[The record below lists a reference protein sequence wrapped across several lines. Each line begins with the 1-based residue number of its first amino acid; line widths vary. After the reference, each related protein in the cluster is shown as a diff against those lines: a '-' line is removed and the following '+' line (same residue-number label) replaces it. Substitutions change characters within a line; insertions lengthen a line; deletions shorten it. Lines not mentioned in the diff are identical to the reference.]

1 METDRLMI
9 PSKDLQRT
17 VEHLW
22 TMVRQ
27 AGDALSAQQGEESE
41 ARVRVAY
48 LESELESMAST
59 VQSQNAALEQL
70 RDELQKADSLRGSL
84 DEVNARNA
92 ELHTSLEEVRAEL
105 EGARRQAMDTTEADA
120 AYADLQSEMT
130 AVTIRAQ
137 NMENVL
143 QERGRDLAAAHV
155 EMERLRNEL
164 EGERAESARRSLESD
179 GAKSEMEALV
189 ADLRDQATRLAAE
202 SAQRESEWAAEKRD
216 LQTRIDGALAAQA
229 NDTGSA
235 AKYSSLVDEMSV
247 TIAEL
252 EQKVQTAESRLQEY
266 EELKKKSSKAPTLIE
281 GMLRADV
288 ESLSAR
294 VAQLE
299 EERTLWSHETTD
311 DAIAAASSQD
321 RKERLNGIAE
331 KLRTAIAILERSTG
345 SH

>member
-1 METDRLMI
+1 
-9 PSKDLQRT
+9 
-17 VEHLW
+17 
-22 TMVRQ
+22 
-27 AGDALSAQQGEESE
+27 
-41 ARVRVAY
+41 
-48 LESELESMAST
+48 
-59 VQSQNAALEQL
+59 
-70 RDELQKADSLRGSL
+70 
-84 DEVNARNA
+84 
-92 ELHTSLEEVRAEL
+92 
-105 EGARRQAMDTTEADA
+105 
-120 AYADLQSEMT
+120 
-130 AVTIRAQ
+130 
-137 NMENVL
+137 
-143 QERGRDLAAAHV
+143 
-155 EMERLRNEL
+155 
-164 EGERAESARRSLESD
+164 
-179 GAKSEMEALV
+179 MEALV

-216 LQTRIDGALAAQA
+216 LQTRVDGALAAQA
-229 NDTGSA
+229 NDTGSV